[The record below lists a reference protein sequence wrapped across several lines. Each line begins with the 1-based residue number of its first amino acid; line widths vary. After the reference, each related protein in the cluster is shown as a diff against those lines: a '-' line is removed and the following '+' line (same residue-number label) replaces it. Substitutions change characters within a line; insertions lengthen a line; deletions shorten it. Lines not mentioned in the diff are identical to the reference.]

1 MHEVCKFLSVVRE
14 NGVEED
20 GSYFVVENC
29 AKVDTALAGFVVVC
43 FNEQLNSLFEFLD
56 DRVSSVKDYVVENIN
71 SGNYKFAMDLIRE
84 TLHLT
89 TYTEEFIGDAGSVQN
104 FLDLYGIGSNNIE
117 FAEMAETE
125 LPSEQIDFSSL
136 AAVETAE
143 EPEDVVLEES
153 SLLNKMSEEA
163 TEEENTWLPTKEEMS
178 SKPLPTFS
186 PEPLTQEETNALL
199 GKPEEPLVEP
209 EELEETPEETETPE
223 EPKIPE
229 EPKTPEEPKAPEESV
244 YQKPVKVY
252 DNSAAS
258 IEYAVECSGVE
269 IEGATF
275 KDGKISVRFEE
286 LSKFVNSVMQVA
298 GVLESKD
305 SVNRKTLTVEDLE
318 AAASEVDKYAP
329 SIVKEFLIRY
339 VLKAEKDMD
348 LLRVTAL
355 LDDFCTYISERNLM
369 HY

>member
-71 SGNYKFAMDLIRE
+71 SGNHKFAMDLIRE

-136 AAVETAE
+136 VAVETAE
-143 EPEDVVLEES
+143 EPEDVVLGES

-163 TEEENTWLPTKEEMS
+163 TGEEDTWLPTKEEMS
-178 SKPLPTFS
+178 SKPLPTFL

-199 GKPEEPLVEP
+199 GRLEEQTEEPLVEP
-209 EELEETPEETETPE
+209 EETPE
-223 EPKIPE
+223 EPI
-229 EPKTPEEPKAPEESV
+229 
-244 YQKPVKVY
+244 YQKPVEVY
-252 DNSAAS
+252 NNSAAS

-305 SVNRKTLTVEDLE
+305 SANRKTLTVEDLE

>member
-143 EPEDVVLEES
+143 EPEDVALGES

-163 TEEENTWLPTKEEMS
+163 TGEEDTWLPTKEEMS

-199 GKPEEPLVEP
+199 GKPEELEPLEESFVEP
-209 EELEETPEETETPE
+209 EEPEETQA
-223 EPKIPE
+223 
-229 EPKTPEEPKAPEESV
+229 EPKTPEEPV

-258 IEYAVECSGVE
+258 IEYGVECSGVE

-305 SVNRKTLTVEDLE
+305 SANRKTLTVEDLE

-329 SIVKEFLIRY
+329 SIVKEFLIYY

-355 LDDFCTYISERNLM
+355 LDEFCTYISERNLM

>member
-199 GKPEEPLVEP
+199 GKPEEP
-209 EELEETPEETETPE
+209 
-223 EPKIPE
+223 KIPE